1 MAKKWLPVPGFIG
14 FVTLIAGFL
23 IQDYVL
29 LLSKWN
35 SITRYP
41 VIFIFRVGTGRV
53 LEKKFGTGRVPGSRQ
68 TLDARE
74 LARKTAL
81 KLLVTTS
88 AESRKPF
95 SPANDQRILQA
106 TVLHCILGPVRLLW
120 NKALIGTIS
129 GEFKQR
135 WSIAPIDQHIFQAV
149 MLRCT
154 LDWVKLPWKVS
165 LKLLLA
171 KYQHHFLINP
181 CSDAVLH
188 PGPS

>member
-41 VIFIFRVGTGRV
+41 VIFNFWVGTGRV

-106 TVLHCILGPVRLLW
+106 TVLHCTLVPVRLLW
-120 NKALIGTIS
+120 
-129 GEFKQR
+129 
-135 WSIAPIDQHIFQAV
+135 
-149 MLRCT
+149 
-154 LDWVKLPWKVS
+154 KVS
-165 LKLLLA
+165 IKLLLG
-171 KYQHHFLINP
+171 QFQVN
-181 CSDAVLH
+181 SSRDEVLH
-188 PGPS
+188 PLIKTYFKLWCCVVPWIELNCREKYHLSSYWQNINTIFW

>member
-1 MAKKWLPVPGFIG
+1 MTKKWFLVPGSIG
-14 FVTLIAGFL
+14 IVFLINGFL
-23 IQDYVL
+23 IQDCL
-29 LLSKWN
+29 LFLFKWN
-35 SITRYP
+35 LITLY
-41 VIFIFRVGTGRV
+41 FRVGTGRV
-53 LEKKFGTGRVPGSRQ
+53 LKKKFGTGRVPGSRQ

>member
-1 MAKKWLPVPGFIG
+1 MLWLIRFGVFKLHFSSYALFYRGERNKIPGTQSF
-14 FVTLIAGFL
+14 
-23 IQDYVL
+23 
-29 LLSKWN
+29 
-35 SITRYP
+35 SI
-41 VIFIFRVGTGRV
+41 FGTGRYRTRRV